1 MTRTNSAQTAP
12 AEMIGIC
19 FHGIGTPDSALDQE
33 SAGYFISRELFLSVL
48 DEVAD
53 RPDVDLTFDDGYAS
67 DVEVA
72 LPAILERGLPARF
85 FPLAGM
91 LGRPG
96 HLDVTGVRTLADAGM
111 TVGSHG
117 MRHRSWRGLDGK
129 SRHEE
134 LVSARAMIAEAS
146 GAPVTSVACPFG
158 AYDRRVLTALRRYDY
173 GQVFTSDRRRARAG
187 AWLQPRYSVVRGD
200 TIGRVRAD
208 ILAPRPLRERMRCAA
223 AARIKAWR

>member
-1 MTRTNSAQTAP
+1 MIAANSSQ
-12 AEMIGIC
+12 AEIIGIC

-33 SAGYFISRELFLSVL
+33 AAAYFVSREFFLAVL

-72 LPAILERGLPARF
+72 LPAILERGLSARF
-85 FPLAGM
+85 FPLGDM

-96 HLDVTGVRTLADAGM
+96 FLDGTGVRALAAEGM

-117 MRHRSWRGLDGK
+117 MRHRSWRGLDPK
-129 SRHEE
+129 SEHEE
-134 LVSARAMIAEAS
+134 FVLARAAIAEAS
-146 GAPVTSVACPFG
+146 GVPVTSVACPFG
-158 AYDRRVLTALRRYDY
+158 AYDRRVLTALRHHGYV
-173 GQVFTSDRRRARAG
+173 QVFTSDRRRARVG
-187 AWLQPRYSVVRGD
+187 DWLQPRYSVLRGD
-200 TIGRVRAD
+200 SVGRVRDD
-208 ILAPRPLRERMRCAA
+208 ILAPRPLHERMRCAA

>member
-1 MTRTNSAQTAP
+1 MIAAESAKAAQT
-12 AEMIGIC
+12 EIIGIC
-19 FHGIGTPDSALDQE
+19 FHGVGTPDSGLDQE
-33 SAGYFISRELFLSVL
+33 AAEYFVSRDLFLAVL

-72 LPAILERGLPARF
+72 LPAILERGLSARF

-96 HLDVTGVRTLADAGM
+96 HLDTTGVRALADAGM

-117 MRHRSWRGLDGK
+117 MRHRSWRGLDEG
-129 SRHEE
+129 SGREE

-146 GAPVTSVACPFG
+146 GALVTSVACPFG
-158 AYDRRVLTALRRYDY
+158 AYDRRVLAALRHQGYV
-173 GQVFTSDRRRARAG
+173 QVFTSDRRRARVSD
-187 AWLQPRYSVVRGD
+187 WLQPRYSVLRGD
-200 TIGRVRAD
+200 SVSRVRED